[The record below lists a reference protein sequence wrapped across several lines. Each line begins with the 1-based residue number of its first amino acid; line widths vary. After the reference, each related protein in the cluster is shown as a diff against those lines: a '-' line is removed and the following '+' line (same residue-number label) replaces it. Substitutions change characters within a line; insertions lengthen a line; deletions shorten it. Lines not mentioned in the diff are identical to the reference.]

1 MPPPVAQ
8 PTIRRQIELYD
19 KQFEFVECNDRF
31 TAFVAGI
38 GSGKSYAGAVKMFKA
53 VTERPCLNMVTA
65 PTYTMLQDASLR
77 TFLDVAGESVVNFH
91 KSKLLVTVAHQHG
104 KSEIIFRSTE
114 NPDRLRG
121 PSISNWWGD
130 EIAYYD
136 KMVYP
141 VMIGRLREG
150 GRAGHAWLTGT
161 PKGRNWLWERRNEI
175 RIFNAHTRDNPYLD
189 REFVH
194 SLEQSYTGQYAD
206 QELAGEFITHEG
218 LVYEDFNRETHVV
231 KRELQWNRIFIA
243 GDEGYTNPAVLLIIG
258 EDGDGRLHVFRE
270 FYQRRV
276 LQQDFIRLSKDWCV
290 THTADLLIMD
300 PSAAGLIAEMA
311 AAGIPVTPANN
322 DVLFGIQTV
331 KNYFAKAGDG
341 LPRLTI
347 DPSCIN
353 LISELEGYCWK
364 ENKVGMKDEPVKVND
379 HAVDSLRYGVMAFAQ
394 GGPLFAWDPTPQ
406 SHWDDDDDYT
416 DY

>member
-1 MPPPVAQ
+1 MAAPQ
-8 PTIRRQIELYD
+8 PQTIRRRIELYD
-19 KQFEFVECNDRF
+19 KQFDFVDCDERF
-31 TAFVAGI
+31 TAFIAGI

-53 VTERPCLNMVTA
+53 ATERPCLNMVTA

-77 TFLDVAGESVVNFH
+77 TFFDVAGDAVVDFH
-91 KSKLLVTVAHQHG
+91 KSKLLVTVAHKHG

-175 RIFNAHTRDNPYLD
+175 RIFQAHTRDNPYLD
-189 REFVH
+189 REFVS
-194 SLEQSYTGQYAD
+194 SLESSYTGQFAE
-206 QELAGEFITHEG
+206 QELAGEFITYEG
-218 LVYEDFNRETHVV
+218 LVYEDFDRNKHVV
-231 KRELQWNRIFIA
+231 TREIPWTRVFIS
-243 GDEGYTNPAVLLIIG
+243 GDEGYTNPAVLLAIG
-258 EDGDGRLHVFRE
+258 EDGDGRLHVIQE

-276 LQQDFIRLSKDWCV
+276 LQQDFIKLAKDKCL
-290 THTADLLIMD
+290 THNGELLIMD

-331 KNYFAKAGDG
+331 KNYFAVAGDG
-341 LPRLTI
+341 RPRLTI
-347 DPSCIN
+347 DPSCVN
-353 LISELEGYCWK
+353 LITELEGYCWK
-364 ENKVGMKDEPVKVND
+364 ENKVGMRDEPVKVND
-379 HAVDSLRYGVMAFAQ
+379 HAVDSLRYGVMAFSQ
-394 GGPLFAWDPTPQ
+394 GGPLFAWDPDPHNTYRDT
-406 SHWDDDDDYT
+406 WDDDYD
-416 DY
+416 